1 MDSNQVDHPIEAIKW
16 SERNAQERHEQLMA
30 VINNS
35 SKSAAM
41 ELVNA
46 IQNNTNT
53 IIDGRLLGG
62 RR

>member
-1 MDSNQVDHPIEAIKW
+1 MDSNQVDHLIEAIKW

-35 SKSAAM
+35 SNRAAT

-53 IIDGRLLGG
+53 IIDGRILGG

>member
-1 MDSNQVDHPIEAIKW
+1 MDSNQVDHLIEAIKW
-16 SERNAQERHEQLMA
+16 SERDAQERHEQFMA

-35 SKSAAM
+35 SNRAAT

-53 IIDGRLLGG
+53 IIDGRILGG